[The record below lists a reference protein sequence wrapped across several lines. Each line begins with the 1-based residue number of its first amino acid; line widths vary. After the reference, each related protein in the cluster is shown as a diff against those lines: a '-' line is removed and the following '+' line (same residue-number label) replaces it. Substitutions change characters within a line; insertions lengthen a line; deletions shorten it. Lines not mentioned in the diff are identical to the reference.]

1 MENKDFTTASALSP
15 EMDPIPNN
23 GQEIFPIDETKR
35 TSCQY
40 EGASFTIKKRRPR
53 PRKLV
58 YIFDADNDAGTV
70 ECTVGEI
77 SWVSVKEIARRCGL
91 GTILVTL
98 CLVDTDMNGNGN
110 VHPPLGTSNMAL
122 ELLEDTQENLD
133 WVEASCKS
141 FWNLYFNPYDK
152 GAGFA
157 YFNAALD
164 AGFTQMLIKDV
175 DNVVHGPT
183 STWTWRDSY
192 NSDSGMIGPDINVEN
207 SFLFFCKPNHAQ

>member
-1 MENKDFTTASALSP
+1 MENKDVRTISALSA
-15 EMDPIPNN
+15 EMDPIPTN
-23 GQEIFPIDETKR
+23 GEENFPIDKTKHTR
-35 TSCQY
+35 CEY

-53 PRKLV
+53 PRTLE
-58 YIFDADNDAGTV
+58 YIFEADNNAGRV

-77 SWVSVKEIARRCGL
+77 SWVFVNEIARRCGL

-110 VHPPLGTSNMAL
+110 VHPPLDMSNWAL
-122 ELLEDTQENLD
+122 EILEDNQRSLD
-133 WVEASCKS
+133 WVEANCKS
-141 FWNLYFNPYDK
+141 FWNLYFNPYDN
-152 GAGFA
+152 GAGVA

-175 DNVVHGPT
+175 ANVVHGPT
-183 STWTWRDSY
+183 STRTWRESY

-207 SFLFFCKPNHAQ
+207 SFWFFCEPDHAQ